1 MRPIIPAALALILV
15 TLATGA
21 EAASCR
27 GRPDALGTARV
38 LALDPHGVRVGRK
51 QFPMTLDLG
60 PRELVLTFDDGPVAG
75 STALVLDALAAECVQ
90 ATFFLVGRNAEANP
104 GLARR
109 IAAEGHTVAHH
120 SMTHPLSL
128 AHLPHAR
135 AVADIERGIAAV
147 ERAAYGRSGGAPR
160 VPFFRFP
167 GFGQSPALLG
177 YLEAKGFAV
186 FGADL
191 WASDWLPMTP
201 TQELALVLARLEA
214 AGRGIVL
221 LHDSKLQ
228 TARMLPAFLR
238 ELARR
243 GFRIV
248 HVVPKE
254 AAR

>member
-1 MRPIIPAALALILV
+1 MRPIVPAALALVLAA
-15 TLATGA
+15 LATPA
-21 EAASCR
+21 DAASCR

-38 LALDPHGVRVGRK
+38 LALDPQGVRVGRK
-51 QFPMTLDLG
+51 QFPTTLDLG

-75 STALVLDALAAECVQ
+75 STAQVLDALAAECVQ
-90 ATFFLVGRNAEANP
+90 ATFFLIGRNAEANP

-120 SMTHPLSL
+120 SMNHPISLTHMS
-128 AHLPHAR
+128 HAR

-147 ERAAYGRSGGAPR
+147 ERAAYGGSSGALR

-167 GFGQSPALLG
+167 GFSHSPALLSH
-177 YLEAKGFAV
+177 LEAKGFAV

-191 WASDWLPMTP
+191 WASDWIPMTP
-201 TQELALVLARLEA
+201 SQELSLVLARLEA

-221 LHDSKLQ
+221 LHDSRLQ

-243 GFRIV
+243 GFRVV
-248 HVVPKE
+248 HVVPKG

>member
-1 MRPIIPAALALILV
+1 MRPIMPAALALILV
-15 TLATGA
+15 ALAAGA
-21 EAASCR
+21 DAASCR
-27 GRPDALGTARV
+27 GRLDALGTARV
-38 LALDPHGVRVGRK
+38 LALDPQGVRVGRK
-51 QFPMTLDLG
+51 QFPHTLDLG
-60 PRELVLTFDDGPVAG
+60 PREVVLTFDDGPVAG

-90 ATFFLVGRNAEANP
+90 ATFFLIGRNAEANP

-109 IAAEGHTVAHH
+109 IAVEGHTVAHH
-120 SMTHPLSL
+120 SMTHPPTL
-128 AHLPHAR
+128 AHMPYAR

-147 ERAAYGRSGGAPR
+147 ERAVYGQSGGAPR

-191 WASDWLPMTP
+191 WASDWIPMTP
-201 TQELALVLARLEA
+201 PQELSLALARLAA

-243 GFRIV
+243 GFRVV
-248 HVVPKE
+248 HVVPKG
-254 AAR
+254 AAH